1 MKGAIGLIAGDGK
14 LPLLAASGMRALGY
28 SVLAIG
34 HRGMTR
40 KDLKH
45 QVTSLHW
52 VNVGELGNMIGLLKG
67 ERIHRAIFVGGI
79 PKTLFFSRLKPDERA
94 IQVLR
99 RLKDK
104 KDDAILRAIAEE
116 MEREGIRVISPL
128 LFLKEALAPQGCW
141 TKRKLTE
148 REQKDLLFGW
158 SMAKKVGGLDLGQCI
173 VVKDQMVLAIE
184 AMEGTDETIRR
195 GGRLGKGD
203 VMVIKVCKPR
213 QDRRLDLPVVGP
225 TTISTLIKA
234 GASALAV
241 EAGKTIV
248 VDKEEVIQA
257 ADQDG
262 LCLIGI

>member
-1 MKGAIGLIAGDGK
+1 
-14 LPLLAASGMRALGY
+14 
-28 SVLAIG
+28 
-34 HRGMTR
+34 
-40 KDLKH
+40 
-45 QVTSLHW
+45 
-52 VNVGELGNMIGLLKG
+52 
-67 ERIHRAIFVGGI
+67 
-79 PKTLFFSRLKPDERA
+79 
-94 IQVLR
+94 
-99 RLKDK
+99 
-104 KDDAILRAIAEE
+104 
-116 MEREGIRVISPL
+116 
-128 LFLKEALAPQGCW
+128 
-141 TKRKLTE
+141 
-148 REQKDLLFGW
+148 
-158 SMAKKVGGLDLGQCI
+158 MAKKVGGLDLGQCI